1 MEEKLD
7 LSNHPIIKLL
17 ISPHMRIYRHTI
29 SFLFLGAVLYFAFQS
44 ENLIG
49 FMIGAFL
56 GLLLLFYINL
66 YVLIPYFLLKSKY
79 WYYTTSLIITNLISS
94 CLFLFLFG
102 LDKHNSE
109 DVYSWQSILM
119 ASFLVAILMAASTT
133 IKFLQ
138 HWIKSMK
145 QVNELEESKL
155 KLELQQLKNQINPHF
170 LFNTLNNLNTLINK
184 EPQKASIILLE
195 LSDLLR
201 YQLYDTTLDHV
212 LLSADI
218 QFLKS
223 FLSLDEIRRDN
234 FTFEITTQGNIKNV
248 TIPPLLFI
256 PFVENASKYSLDTKK
271 KSFVRLDFTVNAN
284 ELHFICI
291 NSIPQRLNYESEVGG
306 IGLANIK
313 RRLELLYKEDYI
325 LKINK
330 EDNSFRIDLSLKL
343 N

>member
-1 MEEKLD
+1 MEEKLN
-7 LSNHPIIKLL
+7 LNNHPFIKLL
-17 ISPHMRIYRHTI
+17 ISPHFRIYRHII
-29 SFLFLGAVLYFAFQS
+29 SLLFLGTVLYFAFYD

-49 FMIGAFL
+49 FMIGAFF

-66 YVLIPYFLLKSKY
+66 YVLIPRFLLKSKY
-79 WYYTTSLIITNLISS
+79 WYYIILLIIANLISS
-94 CLFLFLFG
+94 GLFLFLFSI
-102 LDKHNSE
+102 DSHNSE
-109 DVYSWQSILM
+109 DVYSLQGILM
-119 ASFLVAILMAASTT
+119 APFLVAILMAASTT

-145 QVNELEESKL
+145 QINELEESKL

-184 EPQKASIILLE
+184 EPQKASIVLLE

-212 LLSADI
+212 HLSADI
-218 QFLKS
+218 QFLRS

-234 FTFEITTQGNIKNV
+234 FTFEINTQGNIENV

-271 KSFVRLDFTVNAN
+271 ESFVRLCFTVKAN
-284 ELHFICI
+284 ELHFTCI
-291 NSIPQRLNYESEVGG
+291 NSIPQRLNSEREVGG

-330 EDNSFRIDLSLKL
+330 EDRFFQIDLSLKL

>member
-1 MEEKLD
+1 MEEKLN
-7 LSNHPIIKLL
+7 LNNHPFIKLL
-17 ISPHMRIYRHTI
+17 ISPHTRIYRHII

-49 FMIGAFL
+49 FMIGAFF

-66 YVLIPYFLLKSKY
+66 YVLIPCLLLKSRY
-79 WYYTTSLIITNLISS
+79 WYYITSLIITNLISS
-94 CLFLFLFG
+94 SLFLFLFSI
-102 LDKHNSE
+102 DSHKSE
-109 DVYSWQSILM
+109 DVYSWQAILM
-119 ASFLVAILMAASTT
+119 SSFLVAILMAASTT

-145 QVNELEESKL
+145 QISELEESKL

-184 EPQKASIILLE
+184 EPRKASIILLE

-212 LLSADI
+212 LLSNDI
-218 QFLKS
+218 QFLRS

-234 FTFEITTQGNIKNV
+234 FTFGINTQGNIENV
-248 TIPPLLFI
+248 AIPPLLFI

-271 KSFVRLDFTVNAN
+271 ESFVRLDFIVQAN

-291 NSIPQRLNYESEVGG
+291 NSIPRRLNDESEVGG
-306 IGLANIK
+306 IGLVNIK

-330 EDNSFRIDLSLKL
+330 GESSFQIDLLLKL